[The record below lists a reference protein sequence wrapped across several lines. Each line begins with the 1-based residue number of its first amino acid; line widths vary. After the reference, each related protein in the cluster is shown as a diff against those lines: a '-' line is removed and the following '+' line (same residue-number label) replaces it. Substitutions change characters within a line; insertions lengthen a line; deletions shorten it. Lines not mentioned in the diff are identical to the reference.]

1 MKYLKYPLKNI
12 IYEKLLQEDNIFDKD
27 LLSDLGK
34 ANYELSMQD
43 LNNTLLHME
52 IMGLITVRWVGK
64 DKRRIEPVRK
74 TIKEEE

>member
-34 ANYELSMQD
+34 TNYELSMQD